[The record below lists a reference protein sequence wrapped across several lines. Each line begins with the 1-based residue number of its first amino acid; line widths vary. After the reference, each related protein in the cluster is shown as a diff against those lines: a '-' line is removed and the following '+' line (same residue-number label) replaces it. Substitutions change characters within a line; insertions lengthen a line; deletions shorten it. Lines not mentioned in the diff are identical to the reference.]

1 MDFPSA
7 GSYDDCAQFVIDQF
21 AQVLSKSGKVEREV
35 FSKWSARECDHA
47 AETRSQLRLGKWH
60 MRWEGRSSSGSESPD
75 GEGAASAG
83 SEHPEGDKKKQKRRG
98 LSPRAFGFE
107 TGFWFSNGLRC
118 VRRNHD

>member
-75 GEGAASAG
+75 GER
-83 SEHPEGDKKKQKRRG
+83 KTRKRRG
-98 LSPRAFGFE
+98 LKTRAFGFE
-107 TGFWFSNGLRC
+107 TGVWFSNGLRC
-118 VRRNHD
+118 VRRNH